1 MKFYYVDKNRQ
12 RVGPFTLDELRSH
25 DVDKNTFVFFKGL
38 TKWVRAGEVPEL
50 NDLFSQQVLPLEQ
63 QPITHANHSTMSAE
77 ASHNNHQQQALQVG
91 TMLQNGKYNIVRILS
106 SGSFGNTYLAQNNQT
121 QTMVA
126 IKEFF
131 MAGVTQRYQNNVVGV
146 SNLAHRPLFV
156 EQLEKFKTD
165 MRNLSN
171 VHNEH
176 VVTVYDLFE
185 ENSTAY
191 CVMEYIDGESLDE
204 RIKRQESPLTE
215 QEVRNSMLPQ
225 LLDALQA
232 IHQSNILHLDI
243 RPSNIMLDRQGN
255 LRLIDFGACRQ
266 SRSWGVA
273 ANTEAASKAM
283 TVGFSPREQ
292 FEQAYERFG
301 PWTDFYA
308 LGATLYHLLTGS
320 NPPSIV
326 NIERQG
332 AQAFV
337 FNRPVGNDLQQVIAW
352 MMQADRRLR
361 PQSVIAIN
369 NCLTAL
375 STGSNATALP
385 QHPVSEQPVVQPTQH
400 VQQAPAPKPE
410 PVAPIQSEPQP
421 IPQPVAPV
429 QPEQPINSV
438 ELEQSLH
445 DSSDNIPE
453 GLYQREEPE
462 VAQDPIP
469 EAFVPS
475 ETATDVYLGYNET
488 DESKNSTKKL
498 LPILGA
504 VALLAIG
511 GGLIYAFMPKGST
524 STEDLTAEQIAT
536 NTKTVEGEK
545 MVYAVDGTSFSYTGE
560 VNEAGEP
567 NGQGK
572 ATWDDGR
579 SYEGQ
584 FANGKMH
591 GKGKYADTKH
601 QQVFEGTMKDNYF
614 DEGKMT
620 YTDDNSYYE
629 GTFKN
634 GDPWNGTYYTA
645 DGSPTEIKEGK

>member
-146 SNLAHRPLFV
+146 SNMAHRPLFV

-171 VHNEH
+171 VHSEH

-225 LLDALQA
+225 LLDALQT

-283 TVGFSPREQ
+283 TVGYSPREQ
-292 FEQAYERFG
+292 FEQVYERFG

-385 QHPVSEQPVVQPTQH
+385 QHPVSEQPVVQPTQP

-410 PVAPIQSEPQP
+410 PVALQPEPQPVAPVQPEPQPIPQPMAPVQPEPQP

-429 QPEQPINSV
+429 QPEPA
-438 ELEQSLH
+438 
-445 DSSDNIPE
+445 
-453 GLYQREEPE
+453 RT
-462 VAQDPIP
+462 A
-469 EAFVPS
+469 AR
-475 ETATDVYLGYNET
+475 TATRT
-488 DESKNSTKKL
+488 ATHS
-498 LPILGA
+498 
-504 VALLAIG
+504 
-511 GGLIYAFMPKGST
+511 ST
-524 STEDLTAEQIAT
+524 S
-536 NTKTVEGEK
+536 
-545 MVYAVDGTSFSYTGE
+545 GTCS
-560 VNEAGEP
+560 A
-567 NGQGK
+567 
-572 ATWDDGR
+572 
-579 SYEGQ
+579 
-584 FANGKMH
+584 
-591 GKGKYADTKH
+591 
-601 QQVFEGTMKDNYF
+601 
-614 DEGKMT
+614 
-620 YTDDNSYYE
+620 
-629 GTFKN
+629 
-634 GDPWNGTYYTA
+634 
-645 DGSPTEIKEGK
+645 